1 MTVQPRSTVTAW
13 SGVDPAATADAGAR
27 LEFIAEMFY
36 RSAYYDS
43 QLQHGP
49 SRITG
54 WLNGSGRPDWVTTTE
69 ATDKNF
75 VSFGCDFLFLHF
87 LHTQKGRSVQDIIT
101 KGAANLEA
109 TYTDACQRRRLT

>member
-1 MTVQPRSTVTAW
+1 ME
-13 SGVDPAATADAGAR
+13 SGWQHGEG
-27 LEFIAEMFY
+27 LSQFLAEMFY
-36 RSAYYDS
+36 RSAYYDP

-54 WLNGSGRPDWVTTTE
+54 WLNGSSRPDWVTTTE
-69 ATDKNF
+69 ATDQNF

-87 LHTQKGRSVQDIIT
+87 LHTQKGCGVQYIIT

-109 TYTDACQRRRLT
+109 TYTALIGHGGGWADWSFRSARPGSATQ